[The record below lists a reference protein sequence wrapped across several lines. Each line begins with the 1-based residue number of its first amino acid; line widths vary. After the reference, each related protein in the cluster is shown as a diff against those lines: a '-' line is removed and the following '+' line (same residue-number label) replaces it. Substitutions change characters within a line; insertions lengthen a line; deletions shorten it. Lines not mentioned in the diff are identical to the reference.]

1 MQALGLR
8 IDNPAQV
15 RGWQELYAQIEDEL
29 DDPRSLALPDWST
42 LGTSANALVA
52 RSADEYHGWGDVVTF
67 AVCTASRIGE
77 V

>member
-29 DDPRSLALPDWST
+29 DDPRSLALPDLST
-42 LGTSANALVA
+42 LVTLANALVA

-67 AVCTASRIGE
+67 AACTASRIGE